1 MSACA
6 DTPRARNHTRE
17 PAHTMPITSALSVR
31 GEPDW
36 ASMQQTIEMRLVHR
50 RWYRAHL
57 VELICLL
64 PVTTCQK
71 RSGSGGTS
79 SKLSSLHDH
88 CGGDI
93 PSNHDHVVHIA
104 HLICITHRAGFA
116 ERPSGPQYVFSAH
129 PCYRPIEHG

>member
-31 GEPDW
+31 GERHW
-36 ASMQQTIEMRLVHR
+36 ATMQQTIEMRLVHR

-57 VELICLL
+57 VELISLL
-64 PVTTCQK
+64 PVTTCPK

-93 PSNHDHVVHIA
+93 PSSNQA
-104 HLICITHRAGFA
+104 PNST
-116 ERPSGPQYVFSAH
+116 PSLTT
-129 PCYRPIEHG
+129 YRGDGNRTS